1 MAGYSGTPLT
11 KKLGIK
17 EDHEIALVA
26 APLDFD
32 AALAPLR
39 DGVVVRRDMKG
50 KSRFDVIVF
59 FTTERALLDRRFGP
73 LSKRLKPAGALWIA
87 WPKKASGVATDLG
100 DGVVRAVG
108 LDEGL
113 VDNKVCAID
122 DVWSG
127 LRFVIRVA
135 KRPGAPRR

>member
-1 MAGYSGTPLT
+1 MAGYSATPLT

-17 EDHEIALVA
+17 EGHAVA
-26 APLDFD
+26 FVGAPTGFD
-32 AALAPLR
+32 ATLGTLP
-39 DGVVVRRDMKG
+39 DGVVVRRDMKS
-50 KSRFDVIVF
+50 KSRLDVVVF
-59 FTTERALLDRRFGP
+59 FATERGHLEQRFGP
-73 LSKRLKPAGALWIA
+73 LSKRLHPAGALWVA
-87 WPKKASGVATDLG
+87 WPKKASGVATDVG
-100 DGVVRAVG
+100 ESIVRAVG

-135 KRPGAPRR
+135 NRR